1 MKILNNVNRILE
13 QANKSLGD
21 GNELSKELLKLMSMA
36 NKNDE
41 EINEEDLENATIGN
55 LKDVENGDEILLE
68 DIQENIS
75 SDQNIEK
82 NTVNKK
88 VQNKKQAK
96 KSHRKGI
103 LDFSKDSIVNGIVF
117 NEILAK
123 PKGLRRR

>member
-41 EINEEDLENATIGN
+41 EINEEDLQNTTIGN

-75 SDQNIEK
+75 IDHNIEK

-88 VQNKKQAK
+88 VLNKKQAK